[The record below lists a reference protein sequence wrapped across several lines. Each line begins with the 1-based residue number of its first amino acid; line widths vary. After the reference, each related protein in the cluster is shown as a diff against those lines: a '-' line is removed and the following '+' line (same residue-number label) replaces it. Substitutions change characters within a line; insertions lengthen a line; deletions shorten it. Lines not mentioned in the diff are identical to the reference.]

1 MKVRITRAPREH
13 ELDGVKLDR
22 LQPGTVREVSADLGT
37 WLVAERYADVEMRRD
52 VRTYD
57 QEFLDAKGTEE
68 RVTPDP
74 DSPRRRSGDH

>member
-1 MKVRITRAPREH
+1 MRITRVPREQ
-13 ELDGVKLDR
+13 ELDGVRLDR
-22 LQPGTVREVSADLGT
+22 LQPGTVREVSADVGT

-57 QEFLDAKGTEE
+57 EEFLDVKGAE

-74 DSPRRRSGDH
+74 DTPRRRSGDS